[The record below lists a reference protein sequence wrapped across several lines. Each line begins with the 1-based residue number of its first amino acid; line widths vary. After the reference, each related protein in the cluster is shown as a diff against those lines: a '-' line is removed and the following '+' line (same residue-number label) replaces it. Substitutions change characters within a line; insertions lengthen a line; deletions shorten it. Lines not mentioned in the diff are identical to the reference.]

1 MFFKRELLNCIQEP
15 VVFDSELLVVSSTL
29 YRFISIQEIIW
40 MERLLLSP
48 VANNG
53 IQNCSYKWIMGKT
66 FEYLENT
73 RTNITISS
81 AIVTCLVMT
90 LLQVLQY
97 LLEYK
102 IRIFSGT
109 GFWKTMLQ
117 SQKANNSLG
126 WHSCLN
132 TCV

>member
-1 MFFKRELLNCIQEP
+1 
-15 VVFDSELLVVSSTL
+15 
-29 YRFISIQEIIW
+29 

-126 WHSCLN
+126 
-132 TCV
+132 